1 MKTEFRDVN
10 LFREGAV
17 VDVCDI
23 TDMQGV
29 TITRIADSGVTIKGG
44 GIRETVISGKSP
56 ACLARNVIK
65 QIEKKIMDTENN
77 NNTNTDTSNTTEAVA
92 VATEAVSPVRGKYKD
107 ALAAIK
113 LPELNTFT
121 IKQISEL
128 NGLPIPYAVKWVNEN
143 CVEVGNAAKPAGQ
156 RGRVAKLYKMK
167 E

>member
-10 LFREGAV
+10 LFREGMV

-56 ACLARNVIK
+56 ACLARNIIK

-77 NNTNTDTSNTTEAVA
+77 NTNTVNTTEAVA
-92 VATEAVSPVRGKYKD
+92 VATEAVSPTRGKYKD
-107 ALAAIK
+107 ALAALV
-113 LPELNTFT
+113 LPNTDTFT
-121 IKQISEL
+121 IKQIAEL
-128 NGLPIPYAVKWVNEN
+128 NKLPIPYAVKWVNEN
-143 CVEVGNAAKPAGQ
+143 CSEAGLAEKPAGQ
-156 RGRVAKLYKMK
+156 RGRVAKLYKVK
-167 E
+167 G